1 MNVLIVGGA
10 GYIGSHMA
18 KVLSAMGDSV
28 TVLDNLSTG
37 FRDAVPTRVR
47 LVVSDLSQR
56 TFLHNFFEQNDFDAV
71 MHFASSIDVAESV
84 RDPHKYYQNNVSNTL
99 KLLEAMVAN
108 KVRRFVFSST
118 AAVYGEPQGF
128 PIGEDHALQPINP
141 YGFSKYMVERILADF
156 DRAYGLRYVA
166 LRYFNAAGADPD
178 GSLGERH
185 DPETHLIPLLL
196 QVASGKREY
205 LEVFGLDYDTPDGTC
220 IRDYVHVSDICSA
233 HLGALDVL
241 LRGSPSATYNLGNG
255 AGYSV
260 LEVIAAV
267 EQVTGKRL
275 DIREAARRPGDPARL
290 VADASRARRELSWS
304 PRYPGIRQIVEH
316 AWAWEMGRGVKARAP
331 ASRKPRSASARSSA
345 AG

>member
-10 GYIGSHMA
+10 GYVGSHMA
-18 KVLSAMGDSV
+18 KTLTALGDSV

-37 FRDAVPTRVR
+37 HRDTVPDKAR

-56 TFLHNFFEQNDFDAV
+56 TFLHNFLEQNDFDAV
-71 MHFASSIDVAESV
+71 MHFASCIDVAESM
-84 RDPHKYYQNNVSNTL
+84 RDPDKYYQNNVANTL

-108 KVRRFVFSST
+108 SVRRFVFSST
-118 AAVYGEPQGF
+118 AAVYGEPKYC
-128 PIGEDHALQPINP
+128 PIDEDHPLQPINP
-141 YGFSKYMVERILADF
+141 YGFSKYVVERILADF
-156 DRAYGLRYVA
+156 DRAYGLKSIT

-196 QVASGKREY
+196 QVAAGKREY
-205 LEVFGLDYDTPDGTC
+205 LELFGLDYDTPDGTC
-220 IRDYVHVSDICSA
+220 IRDYVHVSDICNA

-241 LRGSPSATYNLGNG
+241 LGGSPSATYNLGNG
-255 AGYSV
+255 SGFSV

-267 EQVTGKRL
+267 ESVTGRRL

-290 VADASRARRELSWS
+290 VADASRARRELSWL
-304 PRYPGIRQIVEH
+304 PRFPDIRQIVEH
-316 AWAWEMGRGVKARAP
+316 AWAWEMRFKFPARPP
-331 ASRKPRSASARSSA
+331 AKQKPAVVPARSSA
-345 AG
+345 SR